1 MTGPLLHADDL
12 QIHFGGLV
20 VLRGVNFTLA
30 SGELCC
36 IIGPNGAGKST
47 LFNILAGTLRPAR
60 GAIRFEGQNLI
71 GLAIYRFARLGI
83 LRKFQVPSLFENL
96 TVRDNLEVAGR
107 GLEALDRAARIGEF
121 LNMLGLV
128 ELAGAMAGQ
137 LAHGHK
143 QWLEI
148 GMTLMV
154 GPKLLL
160 LDEPTAGMTAEETRA
175 TADLLLGLRGRIA
188 IVVIEHD
195 MRFVRAVDFAHH
207 GASPGKDHCG
217 RPFCRNRA
225 QCHGARHLSGSTVM
239 LRVRELRAGYG
250 STLILSG
257 LSLELRPGEVLAIL
271 GRNGAG
277 KTTLMRTIIGL
288 VRPRTGSIDFD
299 GASIV
304 GMPPHRVAQ
313 KGVAFVPQGRGIF
326 GKLSV
331 RENLLIGTRAAR
343 HTAGQI
349 PASIFDYFP
358 ILTERLEQSGATLSG
373 GEQQMLAIARALCG
387 RPRVLLLD
395 EPSEG
400 IQPSIVHDLG
410 RLLRWIVKD
419 ESVAVLLVE
428 QNLDLALQLADRA
441 LIMEKGRIVREARAA
456 EFRDEKI
463 LNLQEF
469 LAI

>member
-1 MTGPLLHADDL
+1 M
-12 QIHFGGLV
+12 
-20 VLRGVNFTLA
+20 
-30 SGELCC
+30 
-36 IIGPNGAGKST
+36 
-47 LFNILAGTLRPAR
+47 
-60 GAIRFEGQNLI
+60 
-71 GLAIYRFARLGI
+71 
-83 LRKFQVPSLFENL
+83 
-96 TVRDNLEVAGR
+96 
-107 GLEALDRAARIGEF
+107 
-121 LNMLGLV
+121 LN
-128 ELAGAMAGQ
+128 
-137 LAHGHK
+137 
-143 QWLEI
+143 
-148 GMTLMV
+148 
-154 GPKLLL
+154 
-160 LDEPTAGMTAEETRA
+160 
-175 TADLLLGLRGRIA
+175 
-188 IVVIEHD
+188 
-195 MRFVRAVDFAHH
+195 
-207 GASPGKDHCG
+207 
-217 RPFCRNRA
+217 
-225 QCHGARHLSGSTVM
+225 
-239 LRVRELRAGYG
+239 VRELRAGYG

-257 LSLELRPGEVLAIL
+257 VSLELRRGEVLALL

-304 GMPPHRVAQ
+304 GLPPHRVAQ

-343 HTAGQI
+343 QTAGQI
-349 PASIFDYFP
+349 PESIFDYFP
-358 ILTERLEQSGATLSG
+358 ILTERLEQRGATLSG

-400 IQPSIVHDLG
+400 IQPSIVHDLR
-410 RLLRWIVKD
+410 RLLRWIVND